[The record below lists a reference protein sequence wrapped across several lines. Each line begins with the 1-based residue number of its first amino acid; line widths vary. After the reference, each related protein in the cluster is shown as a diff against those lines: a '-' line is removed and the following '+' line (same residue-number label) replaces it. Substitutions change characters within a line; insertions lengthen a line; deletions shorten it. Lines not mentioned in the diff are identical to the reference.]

1 MSGEFGECSWGG
13 YFHTKIAN
21 AADDAAGGGADA
33 RAWVPFLDVL
43 ASIAR
48 EISYAEAGDT
58 GEVEARHRVLA
69 KLQDL
74 RAKLDE
80 AEASLRSR

>member
-1 MSGEFGECSWGG
+1 VANSASAGAGTS
-13 YFHTKIAN
+13 TKIAN

-33 RAWVPFLDVL
+33 RAWVPFLEAL
-43 ASIAR
+43 AGIAR

-58 GEVEARHRVLA
+58 GEVEARRRVLA
-69 KLQDL
+69 KIEDL
-74 RAKLDE
+74 RVKLDE